1 MIESQLF
8 IATGLLFN
16 QFQVEN
22 GRSFRVSSSLENV
35 PELKLDYFL
44 SFESLSSFKI
54 VIVQKLV
61 FYLDRIPTLY
71 RDGIDF

>member
-1 MIESQLF
+1 MEYQLF

-16 QFQVEN
+16 KFQVEN
-22 GRSFRVSSSLENV
+22 CRSFRVRSSLESV

-44 SFESLSSFKI
+44 RFESLSSFKF
-54 VIVQKLV
+54 VIMQKLV
-61 FYLDRIPTLY
+61 FYLDRITTFY